1 MKFMEIYF
9 QVITESDALQAACE
23 KFANEKVLGF
33 DTETT
38 ELDPFDG
45 SLRLVQFSNGSETIV
60 IDLLPFA
67 QRGDLRTLEELA
79 PLRELIESTTP
90 LKVAHNAK
98 FDAKWVYHHLGAKLG
113 GVFDTYLASQ
123 LIAAGETDRRHGLAD
138 VANFFLG
145 TELDKSEQVSD
156 WSAEELSHSQIEYAA
171 KDAATM
177 VPLFEKI
184 NESLFENELVAVAKI
199 ENECVTPIAVM
210 EQNGFY
216 LDADLWRAQIAKTED
231 ARTQIGFQLQEML
244 SAGVAQASL
253 FGVAEINLNS
263 QIQVRDA
270 LQNLGVPIVDST
282 NSWKLQPLAKEY
294 PVIEKLIEYRHIA
307 KAVSGFGEN
316 YLEFIRP
323 ETGRIHA
330 DFRQIG
336 APSGRL
342 SCSKPNIQQIPHD
355 SVYRSCFRAE
365 TGKKLIVADYS
376 QIELRILA
384 EFSGDESFIKAFE
397 SGEDFHAATAAQVF
411 GIDAKDVT
419 ADQRTFAKRLNFG
432 VVYGI
437 GAQRFATMTGVTER
451 EAEDILRRYFAT
463 YSGLDEWLRNA
474 GNNAVNRRQTRT
486 ASGRLVKFRFD
497 ETDRAAVAATK
508 RYGKNVP
515 IQGTSADIL
524 KRALFLIDKLISGSS
539 AKLVNNIHDEVVVE
553 VEATEAERTAQGI
566 ETAMKNSAEEFVKKV
581 PIRVDVKISDSW
593 EK

>member
-1 MKFMEIYF
+1 MEIYF